1 MISSFMNILFTVICL
16 ILLLFFPDI
25 ALSEIIVHDTVA
37 PKGQESMLTVETK
50 GKLFREGGELVEF
63 FVDGK
68 SLGKSLSGG
77 DGFAFKRFVPSRTGI
92 HRITVKSKREEGQ
105 GLLLSLRKGD
115 GILFVDV
122 EGSLFEGG
130 FSETP
135 KKGSQ
140 ETIRKLSGRFQLIF
154 LQTGALSIKAIKVW
168 LKKNGFTDLPVIA
181 WENGMI
187 FDEIKEHGFKI
198 KAVIGSG
205 PVIESAKAYHPR
217 AISFDD
223 EVEGAVEVKSWE
235 EIGRRLTQARNLT
248 YPGSKRNN

>member
-1 MISSFMNILFTVICL
+1 MCRQMISSFMNILVTVICL

-25 ALSEIIVHDTVA
+25 AFSEIIVHDTVA

-77 DGFAFKRFVPSRTGI
+77 DGFAFKRLVPSRAGI
-92 HRITVKSKREEGQ
+92 YRITVKSKREEGQ

-130 FSETP
+130 F
-135 KKGSQ
+135 
-140 ETIRKLSGRFQLIF
+140 
-154 LQTGALSIKAIKVW
+154 
-168 LKKNGFTDLPVIA
+168 
-181 WENGMI
+181 
-187 FDEIKEHGFKI
+187 
-198 KAVIGSG
+198 
-205 PVIESAKAYHPR
+205 
-217 AISFDD
+217 
-223 EVEGAVEVKSWE
+223 
-235 EIGRRLTQARNLT
+235 
-248 YPGSKRNN
+248 